1 MTEENWPLVLSK
13 KLSAHMT
20 QPNQS
25 SSYGIGKVH
34 NLETW
39 FQAIEINGNMANG
52 VARVDSRPC
61 TPRKG

>member
-1 MTEENWPLVLSK
+1 MHQQFNIFGTTGG
-13 KLSAHMT
+13 AH
-20 QPNQS
+20 
-25 SSYGIGKVH
+25 GIGKVH